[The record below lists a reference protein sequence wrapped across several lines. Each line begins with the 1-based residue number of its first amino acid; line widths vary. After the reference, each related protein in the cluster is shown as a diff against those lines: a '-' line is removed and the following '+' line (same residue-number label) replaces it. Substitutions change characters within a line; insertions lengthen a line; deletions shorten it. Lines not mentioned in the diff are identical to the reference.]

1 MFWNSLSELTE
12 AIVKGF
18 SARFLEG
25 VGDSISEIERGLFLF
40 LEAGWTFSTALD
52 VVIRVRSAMKNPV
65 TTG

>member
-25 VGDSISEIERGLFLF
+25 VGDSKSEIGLFLF

-52 VVIRVRSAMKNPV
+52 GVVRVRKLRM
-65 TTG
+65 